1 VPSYFESRK
10 GRRRETLIAAAFL
23 VVALVLYFL
32 PDSYQA
38 PIRRAVRVTVLR
50 PFMGFQTAIADQDTR
65 SVDVGA
71 IQAERDSL
79 VAVLAAQ
86 APIVEENRRL
96 RALLNLEQRAAP
108 TFVPARL
115 VRIGIAG
122 GESTFLLNVGRADG
136 IVPGAPVVS
145 AGGMIGVVREA
156 EESTSQGYDWTHS
169 EFRASAMTAD
179 GAAYG
184 IVEPRPGRFRE
195 EDLLTLTGAPFHSD
209 IPAGTRI
216 VTSGRG
222 GVYPRGLP
230 IGVVLGIDE
239 ADTGWRKSYILR
251 PLVRPES
258 VTHVLVGRKPEGSD
272 AWDVAEIWYVPAPP
286 DTAPRGEGDTSAASR
301 RARSGD

>member
-1 VPSYFESRK
+1 MPSYFESRK
-10 GRRRETLIAAAFL
+10 GRRRETLIAATFL
-23 VVALVLYFL
+23 VVALILFL
-32 PDSYQA
+32 LPEGYQA
-38 PIRRAVRVTVLR
+38 PLRRAVRVTVLR
-50 PFMGFQTAIADQDTR
+50 PFMGVQTAMADQDTR

-86 APIVEENRRL
+86 APVVEENRRL
-96 RALLNLEQRAAP
+96 RALLNLEERAAP
-108 TFVPARL
+108 SFVPARL

-122 GESTFLLNVGRADG
+122 GESTFLLNVGREQG
-136 IVPGAPVVS
+136 IEPGAPVVAS
-145 AGGMIGVVREA
+145 GGLIGVVREVEA
-156 EESTSQGYDWTHS
+156 RTAQGVDWTHA

-179 GAAYG
+179 GTAYG

-195 EDLLTLTGAPFHSD
+195 EDLLTLAGAPFHSD

-251 PLVRPES
+251 PAVRPES
-258 VTHVLVGRKPEGSD
+258 VSHVLVGRKPEGSGH
-272 AWDVAEIWYVPAPP
+272 WDVAELWYVPAPP
-286 DTAPRGEGDTSAASR
+286 DSAPGGATDEEEED
-301 RARSGD
+301 

>member
-1 VPSYFESRK
+1 MPSYFESRK

-23 VVALVLYFL
+23 LLALVLYLL
-32 PDSYQA
+32 PDAYQA
-38 PIRRAVRVTVLR
+38 PIRRTVRVTVLR
-50 PFMGFQTAIADQDTR
+50 PFMGLQTAMADQDTR
-65 SVDVGA
+65 SIDVGA
-71 IQAERDSL
+71 IQAQRDSL
-79 VAVLAAQ
+79 TAVLASQ

-96 RALLNLEQRAAP
+96 RALLSLEERAAP

-122 GESTFLLNVGRADG
+122 GESTFLLNVGREQDLQ
-136 IVPGAPVVS
+136 PGAPVVS
-145 AGGMIGVVREA
+145 AGGLVGTIREVENRTA
-156 EESTSQGYDWTHS
+156 QGIDWTHS

-209 IPAGTRI
+209 IPPGTRI

-230 IGVVLGIDE
+230 IGVVIGIDE

-258 VTHVLVGRKPEGSD
+258 VSHVLVGRKPEGSD
-272 AWDVAEIWYVPAPP
+272 AWDVADIWYVPAPP
-286 DTAPRGEGDTSAASR
+286 DTAPRGEGDSA
-301 RARSGD
+301 RAGRND

>member
-1 VPSYFESRK
+1 MPSYFESRK
-10 GRRRETLIAAAFL
+10 GRRRETLIAVAFL
-23 VVALVLYFL
+23 ILALLLYLL
-32 PDSYQA
+32 PDDYQA
-38 PIRRAVRVTVLR
+38 PIRRGVRVTVLR
-50 PFMGFQTAIADQDTR
+50 PFMGLQTAMADQDTR
-65 SVDVGA
+65 SIDVGA
-71 IQAERDSL
+71 IQAQRDSL
-79 VAVLAAQ
+79 TAVLASQ

-96 RALLNLEQRAAP
+96 RALLNLEERAAP

-122 GESTFLLNVGRADG
+122 GESTFLLNVGREQG
-136 IVPGAPVVS
+136 IQPGAPVVS
-145 AGGMIGVVREA
+145 AGGLIGTVREVENRTA
-156 EESTSQGYDWTHS
+156 QGIDWTHS

-230 IGVVLGIDE
+230 IGVVIGIDE

-258 VTHVLVGRKPEGSD
+258 VSHVLVGRKPEGSD
-272 AWDVAEIWYVPAPP
+272 AWDVGDIWYVPAPP
-286 DTAPRGEGDTSAASR
+286 DTAPRGEGDTV
-301 RARSGD
+301 RARRGN

>member
-1 VPSYFESRK
+1 MPSYFESRK

-23 VVALVLYFL
+23 ILALILYLL
-32 PDSYQA
+32 PDTYQA
-38 PIRRAVRVTVLR
+38 PIRRTVRVTVLR
-50 PFMGFQTAIADQDTR
+50 PFMGLQTAMADQDTR
-65 SVDVGA
+65 SIDVGA
-71 IQAERDSL
+71 IQAQRDSL

-96 RALLNLEQRAAP
+96 RALLGLEERAAP

-122 GESTFLLNVGRADG
+122 GESTFLLNVGREQG
-136 IVPGAPVVS
+136 IEPGAPVVA
-145 AGGMIGVVREA
+145 AGGLVGTIREVENRTA
-156 EESTSQGYDWTHS
+156 QGIDWTHS

-209 IPAGTRI
+209 IPPGTRI

-222 GVYPRGLP
+222 GLYPRGLP
-230 IGVVLGIDE
+230 VGVVIGIDE

-251 PLVRPES
+251 PLVRPEGVS
-258 VTHVLVGRKPEGSD
+258 YVLVGRKPEGSE
-272 AWDVAEIWYVPAPP
+272 AWDVADIWYVPAPP
-286 DTAPRGEGDTSAASR
+286 DTAPRGDADSA
-301 RARSGD
+301 RARRND

>member
-1 VPSYFESRK
+1 MPSYFESRK
-10 GRRRETLIAAAFL
+10 GRRRETLIAAGFL
-23 VVALVLYFL
+23 LLALVLYLL
-32 PDSYQA
+32 PEDYQA
-38 PIRRAVRVTVLR
+38 PLRRTVRVTLLR
-50 PFMGFQTAIADQDTR
+50 PFMSVQTALSDQDTR
-65 SVDVGA
+65 SIDVGA

-86 APIVEENRRL
+86 SPIVEENRRL

-108 TFVPARL
+108 TFVPAGLER
-115 VRIGIAG
+115 VGIAG
-122 GESTFLLNVGRADG
+122 GESTFLLNVGREQG
-136 IVPGAPVVS
+136 IEPGSPVVS
-145 AGGMIGVVREA
+145 AGGLIGVVREVEDRTA
-156 EESTSQGYDWTHS
+156 QGVDWTHA

-209 IPAGTRI
+209 ISAGTRI

-258 VTHVLVGRKPEGSD
+258 VTHVLVGREPEGS
-272 AWDVAEIWYVPAPP
+272 ALWDVADVWYVPAPP
-286 DTAPRGEGDTSAASR
+286 DTAPRGGADTT
-301 RARSGD
+301 RSDD

>member
-1 VPSYFESRK
+1 MPSYFESRK
-10 GRRRETLIAAAFL
+10 GRRRETLIAAGFL
-23 VVALVLYFL
+23 LVALLLYFL
-32 PDSYQA
+32 PDGYQA
-38 PIRRAVRVTVLR
+38 PIRRAVRTTALR
-50 PFMGFQTAIADQDTR
+50 PFMGLQTAMADQDTR

-86 APIVEENRRL
+86 SPIVEENRRL
-96 RALLNLEQRAAP
+96 RALLSLEERAAP

-115 VRIGIAG
+115 VRIGISG
-122 GESTFLLNVGRADG
+122 GESTFLLNVGREQG
-136 IVPGAPVVS
+136 IMPGSPVVS
-145 AGGMIGVVREA
+145 AGGLIGVVREA
-156 EESTSQGYDWTHS
+156 EQRTSQGVDWTHS

-179 GAAYG
+179 GTAYG

-195 EDLLTLTGAPFHSD
+195 EDLLALTGAPFHSD

-258 VTHVLVGRKPEGSD
+258 VSYVLVGRKPEGSEY
-272 AWDVAEIWYVPAPP
+272 WDVADIWYVPAPP
-286 DTAPRGEGDTSAASR
+286 DTVPIGADADSVAR
-301 RARSGD
+301 RRRSDG

>member
-1 VPSYFESRK
+1 MPSYFESRK
-10 GRRRETLIAAAFL
+10 GRRRETLIAAGFL
-23 VVALVLYFL
+23 ALALLLYLL

-38 PIRRAVRVTVLR
+38 PLRRTVRVTVLR
-50 PFMGFQTAIADQDTR
+50 PFMSVQTALADQDTR
-65 SVDVGA
+65 SIDVGA
-71 IQAERDSL
+71 IQAQRDSL

-96 RALLNLEQRAAP
+96 RALLTLEQRAAP
-108 TFVPARL
+108 TFIPARL
-115 VRIGIAG
+115 VRVGIAG
-122 GESTFLLNVGRADG
+122 GESTFLLNVGRAQG
-136 IVPGAPVVS
+136 IEPGSPVVA
-145 AGGMIGVVREA
+145 AGGLIGVVREV
-156 EESTSQGYDWTHS
+156 EERTAQGVDWTHS

-195 EDLLTLTGAPFHSD
+195 EDLITLTGAPFHSD
-209 IPAGTRI
+209 ITAGTRI

-258 VTHVLVGRKPEGSD
+258 VTHVLVGRKPEGSS
-272 AWDVAEIWYVPAPP
+272 AWDVSDVWFVPAPP
-286 DTAPRGEGDTSAASR
+286 DTAPRGNADSAT
-301 RARSGD
+301 ARTGRSDG

>member
-1 VPSYFESRK
+1 MPSYFESRK
-10 GRRRETLIAAAFL
+10 GRRRETVIAGIFL
-23 VVALVLYFL
+23 VLALLLYFL
-32 PDSYQA
+32 PDNYQA
-38 PIRRAVRVTVLR
+38 PIRRTVRVTVLR
-50 PFMGFQTAIADQDTR
+50 PFMGFQAAIADQDTR
-65 SVDVGA
+65 SVDVSGIRA
-71 IQAERDSL
+71 QRDSL

-96 RALLNLEQRAAP
+96 RALLGLEERAAP

-115 VRIGIAG
+115 VRIGISG
-122 GESTFLLNVGRADG
+122 GESTFLLNVGTADG
-136 IVPGAPVVS
+136 VLAGSPVVA
-145 AGGMIGVVREA
+145 AGGLVGVVREA
-156 EESTSQGYDWTHS
+156 EERTSQGVDWTHA

-209 IPAGTRI
+209 IPAGTRV

-258 VTHVLVGRKPEGSD
+258 VSHVLVGRKPEGSA
-272 AWDVAEIWYVPAPP
+272 AWDVANIWFVPAPP
-286 DTAPRGEGDTSAASR
+286 DTAPRGGSGDAAAVTGEGDER
-301 RARSGD
+301 

>member
-1 VPSYFESRK
+1 MPSYFESRK
-10 GRRRETLIAAAFL
+10 GRRRETLIAAGFL
-23 VVALVLYFL
+23 LLALVLYL
-32 PDSYQA
+32 MPDDYQA
-38 PIRRAVRVTVLR
+38 PLRRAVRVTVLR
-50 PFMGFQTAIADQDTR
+50 PFMGVQAAVADQGGRT
-65 SVDVGA
+65 VDVGA

-79 VAVLAAQ
+79 TAVLAAQ

-96 RALLNLEQRAAP
+96 RALLNLEERAAP
-108 TFVPARL
+108 SFIPARL
-115 VRIGIAG
+115 VRVGIAG
-122 GESTFLLNVGRADG
+122 GESTFLLNVGREQG
-136 IVPGAPVVS
+136 VEVGAPVVAS
-145 AGGMIGVVREA
+145 GGLLGVVREVEA
-156 EESTSQGYDWTHS
+156 NTAQGVDWTHS

-179 GAAYG
+179 GGAYG

-195 EDLLTLTGAPFHSD
+195 EDLITLTGAPFHSD
-209 IPAGTRI
+209 ITAGTRI

-272 AWDVAEIWYVPAPP
+272 QWDVADIWYVPAPS
-286 DTAPRGEGDTSAASR
+286 DTAPGGGDSTSVAGGRGR
-301 RARSGD
+301 

>member
-1 VPSYFESRK
+1 MPSYFESRK
-10 GRRRETLIAAAFL
+10 GRRRETLIAGMFL
-23 VVALVLYFL
+23 LLALVLYLL
-32 PDSYQA
+32 PDDYQA
-38 PIRRAVRVTVLR
+38 PLRRAVRVTVLR
-50 PFMGFQTAIADQDTR
+50 PFMDVQTAMADQDTR

-96 RALLNLEQRAAP
+96 RALLNLEERAEP
-108 TFVPARL
+108 SFIPARL

-122 GESTFLLNVGRADG
+122 GESTFLLNVGREQG
-136 IVPGAPVVS
+136 IEPGSPVVS
-145 AGGMIGVVREA
+145 AGGMIGVVREVEA
-156 EESTSQGYDWTHS
+156 TTAQGVDWTHA

-179 GAAYG
+179 GASYG

-209 IPAGTRI
+209 IPSGTRI

-251 PLVRPES
+251 PMVRPES

-272 AWDVAEIWYVPAPP
+272 QWDVADVWYVPAPP
-286 DTAPRGEGDTSAASR
+286 DTAPQGGDTASTGR
-301 RARSGD
+301 GR

>member
-1 VPSYFESRK
+1 MPSYFESRK
-10 GRRRETLIAAAFL
+10 GRRRETLIAAIFL
-23 VVALVLYFL
+23 VVALVIYLL
-32 PDSYQA
+32 PDTYQA
-38 PIRRAVRVTVLR
+38 PVRRAVRVSVLR
-50 PFMGFQTAIADQDTR
+50 PFMGFQAAIAEQDTR
-65 SVDVGA
+65 GVDVSA
-71 IQAERDSL
+71 IRAERDSM

-96 RALLNLEQRAAP
+96 RALLDLEERAAP
-108 TFVPARL
+108 SFLVARL
-115 VRIGIAG
+115 VRVGLRG

-136 IVPGAPVVS
+136 VVPGSPVVA
-145 AGGMIGVVREA
+145 AGGLIGVVRDA
-156 EESTSQGYDWTHS
+156 EEHTSHGIDWTHA

-179 GAAYG
+179 GGAYG

-209 IPAGTRI
+209 IATGTRV

-258 VTHVLVGRKPEGSD
+258 ATHVLVGRKPEGSSR
-272 AWDVAEIWYVPAPP
+272 WDVADVWYVPAPP
-286 DTAPRGEGDTSAASR
+286 DTAPQGVAADSAR
-301 RARSGD
+301 RAAGRGN

>member
-23 VVALVLYFL
+23 VVALVLYLL
-32 PDSYQA
+32 PEGYQA

-50 PFMGFQTAIADQDTR
+50 PFMGLQSALADQDTR

-96 RALLNLEQRAAP
+96 RALLSLEQRAAP
-108 TFVPARL
+108 TFLPARL

-122 GESTFLLNVGRADG
+122 GESTFLLNVGREQG
-136 IVPGAPVVS
+136 IEVGSPVVA
-145 AGGMIGVVREA
+145 AGGLIGVVREVEA
-156 EESTSQGYDWTHS
+156 RTAQGVDWTHA

-230 IGVVLGIDE
+230 VGVVLGIDE

-251 PLVRPES
+251 PAVRPES

-272 AWDVAEIWYVPAPP
+272 YWDVADAWYVPAPP
-286 DTAPRGEGDTSAASR
+286 DTAPRGDGGEGAD
-301 RARSGD
+301 

>member
-1 VPSYFESRK
+1 MPSYFESRK
-10 GRRRETLIAAAFL
+10 GRRRETLIAAGFL
-23 VVALVLYFL
+23 LVALLLYFM
-32 PDSYQA
+32 PDAYQA
-38 PIRRAVRVTVLR
+38 PIRRTVRVTLLR
-50 PFMGFQTAIADQDTR
+50 PFMGVQTALADQDTR
-65 SVDVGA
+65 SIDVGG

-79 VAVLAAQ
+79 VAVLSSQ

-108 TFVPARL
+108 TFIPARL
-115 VRIGIAG
+115 VRVGIAG
-122 GESTFLLNVGRADG
+122 GESTFLLNVGREQG
-136 IVPGAPVVS
+136 IEPGSPVVA
-145 AGGMIGVVREA
+145 AGGLIGVVREV
-156 EESTSQGYDWTHS
+156 ESTTAHGVDWTHA

-209 IPAGTRI
+209 ISSGTRI

-239 ADTGWRKSYILR
+239 ADTGWLKSYILR
-251 PLVRPES
+251 PLVRPEA
-258 VTHVLVGRKPEGSD
+258 VTHVLVGRKPEGSQ
-272 AWDVAEIWYVPAPP
+272 AWDVSATWFVPAPP
-286 DTAPRGEGDTSAASR
+286 DTAPRGGDTISEGD
-301 RARSGD
+301 D

>member
-1 VPSYFESRK
+1 MPSYFESRK
-10 GRRRETLIAAAFL
+10 GRRRETLIAGAFL
-23 VVALVLYFL
+23 LVALVLYFL
-32 PDSYQA
+32 PDDYQA
-38 PIRRAVRVTVLR
+38 PLRRAVRVTVLR
-50 PFMGFQTAIADQDTR
+50 PFMGLQTALADQDTR
-65 SVDVGA
+65 SIDVGA

-86 APIVEENRRL
+86 SPIVEENRRL

-108 TFVPARL
+108 TFIPARL

-122 GESTFLLNVGRADG
+122 GESTFLLNVGREAG
-136 IVPGAPVVS
+136 IQPGAPVVAS
-145 AGGMIGVVREA
+145 GGLIGVVREV
-156 EESTSQGYDWTHS
+156 ENGTSQGVDWTHA

-179 GAAYG
+179 GTAYG

-209 IPAGTRI
+209 IPSGTRI

-222 GVYPRGLP
+222 GLYPRGLP

-272 AWDVAEIWYVPAPP
+272 HWDVGDVWYVTAPP
-286 DTAPRGEGDTSAASR
+286 DTAPRGEEAA
-301 RARSGD
+301 GEED

>member
-1 VPSYFESRK
+1 MPSYFESRK

-23 VVALVLYFL
+23 LLALLLYL
-32 PDSYQA
+32 MPDAYQA
-38 PIRRAVRVTVLR
+38 PIRRTVRVTVLR
-50 PFMGFQTAIADQDTR
+50 PFMGLQTAMADQDTR
-65 SVDVGA
+65 SIDVGA

-79 VAVLAAQ
+79 VAVLASQ

-96 RALLNLEQRAAP
+96 RALLNLEERAAP
-108 TFVPARL
+108 SFIPARL

-122 GESTFLLNVGRADG
+122 GESTFLLNVGREQG
-136 IVPGAPVVS
+136 VEPGAPVVA
-145 AGGMIGVVREA
+145 AGGLIGTIREVERGTA
-156 EESTSQGYDWTHS
+156 QGIDWTHS

-230 IGVVLGIDE
+230 IGVVIGIDE

-258 VTHVLVGRKPEGSD
+258 VSYVLVGRKPEGSD
-272 AWDVAEIWYVPAPP
+272 AWDVADIWYVPAPP
-286 DTAPRGEGDTSAASR
+286 DTAPRGEPDSA
-301 RARSGD
+301 RARRND